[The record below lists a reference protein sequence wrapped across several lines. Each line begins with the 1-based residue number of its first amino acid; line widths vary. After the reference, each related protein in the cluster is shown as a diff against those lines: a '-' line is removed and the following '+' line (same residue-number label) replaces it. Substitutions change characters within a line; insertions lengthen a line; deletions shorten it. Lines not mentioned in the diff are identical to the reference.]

1 MNDLERYLQALA
13 ADDPD
18 GRFLEVR
25 FRQPVGMGQRFVTA
39 VDVAAAAAVIRALGT
54 QSDTYVGV
62 ALRDR
67 RSGRRDAVSR
77 SRVLFVEVDA
87 DASALL
93 LERAPKPPSMTVGSG
108 SRGHL
113 HAYWLLSEQ
122 VPGQVVKA
130 ANQKLAHRV
139 GGDLASNDETR
150 ILRPPETRNFKH
162 RPPRPVVLQELDATR
177 VYDLAELVRGM
188 EDPPTRTAAAPVRR
202 AVTERRRIVPGDG
215 STAHALLRAIPT
227 AEYVQRL
234 AGLEANGEG
243 NVSCPWHEDRTP
255 SLHLYPDG
263 EWCCFGC
270 KRGGTVFDFAGQL
283 WGLDTKG
290 RDFVRL
296 RARLTEELGVTPV
309 RPAPRRARQPSVGSG
324 EVAASDRTRMAAIS
338 TDYERGGR

>member
-1 MNDLERYLQALA
+1 MDDLERYLQVLA

-25 FRQPVGMGQRFVTA
+25 FRQPVGMGQRFVPA
-39 VDVAAAAAVIRALGT
+39 VDVAAAAATIRKLGT
-54 QSDTYVGV
+54 RSDTYVGV

-67 RSGRRDAVSR
+67 RAGRRDAVSR

-93 LERAPKPPSMTVGSG
+93 LERAPKPPSMTVASG

-122 VPGQVVKA
+122 VPGGVVKA

-139 GGDLASNDETR
+139 GGDLASVDETR
-150 ILRPPETRNFKH
+150 ILRPPQTKNFKH
-162 RPPRPVVLQELDATR
+162 RPPRPVVLQDLDATR
-177 VYDLAELVRGM
+177 VYDLADLIRKL
-188 EDPPTRTAAAPVRR
+188 EDPPARNAPVPRR
-202 AVTERRRIVPGDG
+202 AVTAGRRMPPGDD
-215 STAHALLRAIPT
+215 SDVHALLRAIPT

-234 AGLEANGEG
+234 TGLEANREG

-270 KRGGTVFDFAGQL
+270 KRGGTIYDFAGQL

-296 RARLTEELGVTPV
+296 RGRLAEELGVTPM
-309 RPAPRRARQPSVGSG
+309 RPAPRRARQATVGSG
-324 EVAASDRTRMAAIS
+324 EVAASDRTRMAAMS